1 MKASVCSDTGWL
13 KNRSHWIF
21 GSNKLD
27 TVYRSYPIY
36 HEYMNEELCFMK
48 INSIKQKFSVKQKFY
63 FYGNKIHNQLIFI
76 YNPIRPP
83 NSQKLLCFIIKN
95 HKS

>member
-36 HEYMNEELCFMK
+36 HEYMNEELCFIKRIGCERVLMKYLVRCERSDK
-48 INSIKQKFSVKQKFY
+48 IN
-63 FYGNKIHNQLIFI
+63 
-76 YNPIRPP
+76 
-83 NSQKLLCFIIKN
+83 
-95 HKS
+95 